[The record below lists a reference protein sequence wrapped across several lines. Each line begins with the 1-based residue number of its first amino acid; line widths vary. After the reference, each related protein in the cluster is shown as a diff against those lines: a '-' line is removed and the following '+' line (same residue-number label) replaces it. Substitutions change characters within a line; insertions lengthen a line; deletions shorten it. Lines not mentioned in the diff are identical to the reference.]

1 MAGLTSNGFESKDF
15 DTLLTELQDAL
26 HAEFGD
32 GFDVTASSPMGPIN
46 AIYAAKLSELWEL
59 LQDVYASYSPANA
72 YGAGLDQI
80 ALLTGSTR
88 QDQSRSVVLAS
99 VSGTPGTVITTN
111 AQAKHSETGSLWYPA
126 TDVTIPAASAVTA
139 YFNSVDYGP
148 VTALAGTI
156 TLIETPVIGWS
167 AVTNTAD
174 ATPGKLVESD
184 QSFRIRRARDIAQA
198 GSSTLRAIVADVG
211 EILGVES
218 VIAYENVDDEEDNE
232 GLPGHSFEVL
242 VEGGDSV
249 EIAQAIWDN
258 KPAGVSAY
266 GTSGAYAVDYN
277 SASKYVAYSRPSD
290 VDIYV
295 AITAVTGVGFAATAD
310 IAGSITGYGDALA
323 AGDDVHWSRLFVAAY
338 VTGVENI
345 SDLRISTASS
355 PTATSDIP
363 ISRRQ
368 RSTWD
373 SARITV
379 WTGE

>member
-59 LQDVYASYSPANA
+59 MQDVYASYSPTNA

-80 ALLTGSTR
+80 ALLTGSVR

-148 VTALAGTI
+148 VTALAGKI
-156 TLIETPVIGWS
+156 TLIETPVVGWT
-167 AVTNTAD
+167 AVTNLAD
-174 ATPGKLVESD
+174 ADPGALAESD
-184 QSFRIRRARDIAQA
+184 QSFRIRRARDLARA
-198 GSSTLRAIVADVG
+198 GSSTLRAIIADVG
-211 EILGVES
+211 EVSGVES
-218 VIAYENVDDEEDNE
+218 VIAFENVTDEVDDEN
-232 GLPGHSFEVL
+232 LPAHAFEVL
-242 VEGGDSV
+242 VEGGDATS
-249 EIAQAIWDN
+249 IAQAIWDN
-258 KPAGVSAY
+258 KPAGISAY
-266 GTSGAYAVDYN
+266 GTSGANAADYN
-277 SASKYVAYSRPSD
+277 GVSKYVAFSRPTD

-295 AITAVTGVGFAATAD
+295 ALTAVTAFGFGVTGD
-310 IAGSITGYGDALA
+310 IAGGITGYGASLA
-323 AGDDVHWSRLFVAAY
+323 AGDDVHWTRLFGASY
-338 VTGVENI
+338 VTGVENVT
-345 SDLRISTASS
+345 DLRVSTSAS
-355 PTATSDIP
+355 PTATSDIE

-368 RSTWD
+368 RSAWD
-373 SARITV
+373 STRITV
-379 WTGE
+379 WTGG